1 MSRRTLLVG
10 AVALAVLVAAGAIAA
25 FFVLREAEDVRG
37 SSTEEFVVTDIPDP
51 PAPPRPTPDEEELNE
66 IVSWPTYGYASTR
79 VRISPYDHR
88 PPFTRRWLFR
98 GRDLLE
104 FPPSIAYGLLFVTN
118 NDGTTFAVDAD
129 TGKLAWRHDA
139 GRCVAS
145 TPAVVDE
152 LELVVQS
159 FLNRPP
165 CNSSAS
171 PSDLDGQVIA
181 FEARTGKVRWRSTLG
196 PTESSPLVL
205 GNRVLVGDWRGDVV
219 ALDVRTGRAVWRYRT
234 GGRVKGAVSAS
245 GNRAYVGSYDGRVY
259 ALDAR
264 TGALQWSASSQD
276 RFGTNGRFYS
286 TPALAY
292 GRVFVGSTDGKV
304 YAFGAASGDLLW
316 ATSTGGYV
324 YSSPA
329 VWQQTVFAG
338 SYSGRLFALDAATGE
353 TRWTFSANG
362 PISGAPTVMGGL
374 VWFATLERRTY
385 VLDARTGRQ
394 VWTFP
399 DGEYTPLV
407 ADAERAYLVG
417 YARIYALD
425 PKR

>member
-1 MSRRTLLVG
+1 MRRWLLAG
-10 AVALAVLVAAGAIAA
+10 AVALVVLLAAGAVAA
-25 FFVLREAEDVRG
+25 YLVLRGADDVRG
-37 SSTEEFVVTDIPDP
+37 SSTEEFVVTDVPDP
-51 PAPPRPTPDEEELNE
+51 PRRPVPTPDAVDD
-66 IVSWPTYGYASTR
+66 IVSWPTYGYSSTR

-88 PPFTRRWLFR
+88 PPFRQRWLFR

-118 NDGTTFAVDAD
+118 NDGVTFAVDAD
-129 TGKLAWRHDA
+129 TGKAVWQHAA

-145 TPAVVDE
+145 TPAVAG
-152 LELVVQS
+152 ELVIQS

-165 CNSSAS
+165 CNSDAS
-171 PSDLDGQVIA
+171 PFDLDGRVIA
-181 FEARTGKVRWRSTLG
+181 FDARTGKVRWQTELG
-196 PTESSPLVL
+196 PTESSPLVV
-205 GNRVLVGDWRGDVV
+205 GGRVLVGDWRGDVV
-219 ALDVRTGRAVWRYRT
+219 ALDVDSGRRVWRYRT

-245 GNRAYVGSYDGRVY
+245 GNRAYVGSYDGRMY
-259 ALDAR
+259 AFNAR
-264 TGALQWSASSQD
+264 TGALQWSASSQE
-276 RFGTNGRFYS
+276 RLGTNGRFYS

-292 GRVFVGSTDGKV
+292 GRVYVGSTDGKV
-304 YAFGAASGDLLW
+304 YAYGAASGQLLW
-316 ATSTGGYV
+316 ATSTGGFV

-329 VWQQTVFAG
+329 VWNQTVYAG
-338 SYSGRLFALDAATGE
+338 SYSSRLFALDAATGA
-353 TRWTFSANG
+353 TRWTFAANG
-362 PISGAPTVMGGL
+362 PISGAPTVMDGL
-374 VWFATLERRTY
+374 IWFATLERRTY

-425 PKR
+425 PRR